1 MDAYVS
7 TFKRIEKKY
16 HLSAQQMEKLSIALA
31 PYIEVDEY
39 GVARIDSLYY
49 DTPDRAL
56 IARSLEKPLYKEKLR
71 VRAYGDMAA
80 ATCVFVEMKKKY
92 DGVVY
97 KRRVKVSR
105 QAAAAWLSGACGYE
119 EAVRAYPLHA
129 AMWGGDGAAFDG
141 ENGVPAG
148 EGPAGEMPCAKPVC
162 AAALEASEPEELSW
176 ANGQIAREIDAMVAR
191 CGGVEPSMLISCNR
205 AAYRT
210 RHGVASGVRI
220 TFDNAIVYRDLRAG
234 AGACGQGASRPMTP
248 LLRPG
253 EMLMEVKCAGA
264 MPLWLARALADA
276 HAYPSSFS
284 KYGNAYQ
291 HVMAATDANGAG
303 RAAAKHAMGRNGAG
317 CAAARRDSSFGL
329 AAGVA
334 DARDPHGGGSAG
346 ALRSQLPQQLQQT
359 QKPKGVRCA

>member
-16 HLSAQQMEKLSIALA
+16 RLSAQQMEKLSIALA

-105 QAAAAWLSGACGYE
+105 QAATAWLSGACGYE

-129 AMWGGDGAAFDG
+129 AMWGGDGAVFDG

-162 AAALEASEPEELSW
+162 AAALGASEPEELSW

-210 RHGVASGVRI
+210 RHGVASDVRI

-291 HVMAATDANGAG
+291 HVMAAADANGAG

-334 DARDPHGGGSAG
+334 GARDPHGGGSAG

-359 QKPKGVRCA
+359 QKLKGVRCA

>member
-16 HLSAQQMEKLSIALA
+16 RLSAQQMEKLSIALA

-71 VRAYGDMAA
+71 VRAYGDIAA
-80 ATCVFVEMKKKY
+80 AACVFVEMKKKY

-97 KRRVKVSR
+97 KRRVKVSC
-105 QAAAAWLSGACGYE
+105 QAATAWLSGACGYE

-129 AMWGGDGAAFDG
+129 VLRGSDGAVSG
-141 ENGVPAG
+141 EENGAPAG
-148 EGPAGEMPCAKPVC
+148 EGPAGEMPCAKPAC
-162 AAALEASEPEELSW
+162 AAALEAAEPEELSW
-176 ANGQIAREIDAMVAR
+176 ANRQIAREIDAMIAR

-210 RHGVASGVRI
+210 RHGVASDVRI

-284 KYGNAYQ
+284 KYGSAYQ
-291 HVMAATDANGAG
+291 HVMAA
-303 RAAAKHAMGRNGAG
+303 AAANGAG
-317 CAAARRDSSFGL
+317 CAAAKHAVANGAGCAAVRRDFSFGP

-334 DARDPHGGGSAG
+334 GARDPRGGGSAG
-346 ALRSQLPQQLQQT
+346 AFCGQLPQQLQQT
-359 QKPKGVRCA
+359 QKLKGVRCA